1 MTRRQTT
8 AAILTLALVLATSA
22 ALAQDTGTAD
32 FTKYVALGDSLTA
45 AFSSGGLE
53 ATEQVV
59 SYPAILHFQ
68 TGAGGTFEQ
77 ALILEPGLPSQ
88 LQLFSLTPLIIAPG
102 LGMVEFPDL
111 TADPPDPGSFINIF
125 LNRPYDN
132 LGIPGANLDEAL
144 STLCAEFDESPF
156 YCVILRNPECEPLLT
171 DPIGGQCLTDQ
182 GGTSSVEQGLSLS
195 PTFISAWLGSNDVL
209 GAATSGLVIEGVTIT
224 PLDSFTADYQQLMAM
239 LTASGAG
246 LVVANVPDVTSIP
259 FTTTIPWFV
268 VDPATG
274 EPVLDSGTGQPIGLL
289 AETSTGIR
297 QLTPAD
303 LVLLSASE
311 ALAAG
316 DGIPPQLGGSGL
328 ALTNDLVL
336 DADEIAI
343 IDQRILDFNDVILSE
358 AQAAGAA
365 HVDIFSFL
373 RGLNATG
380 VDLGGIQYTTDFLSG
395 GIFSY
400 DGVHPTSFG
409 YAVVAQEFVDVI
421 NESFGGSI
429 PPIDLGPFVF
439 GVPGGIQIPAGAV
452 AGAVL
457 TLEARDQMLKAM
469 GVPDVE
475 TLTRIQQRRD
485 ADRRPSRRERGRR
498 DAPRRERPGQQ

>member
-1 MTRRQTT
+1 MIRHQTS

-32 FTKYVALGDSLTA
+32 LTKYVALGDSLTA
-45 AFSSGGLE
+45 GISNGGLE
-53 ATEQVV
+53 ARGQVL

-68 TGAGGTFEQ
+68 TGAGATFEQ
-77 ALILEPGLPSQ
+77 ALILEPGLPTQ

-111 TADPPDPGSFINIF
+111 TAVPPDPGSFINVF
-125 LNRPYDN
+125 LSRPYDN

-144 STLCAEFDESPF
+144 NTLCDEFDGNPF
-156 YCVILRNPECEPLLT
+156 YCVILRNPECEPLLS
-171 DPIGGQCLTDQ
+171 DPVGGQCLPDNE
-182 GGTSSVEQGLSLS
+182 GTSSVEQGLSLS
-195 PTFISAWLGSNDVL
+195 PTFISVWLGSNDVL
-209 GAATSGLVIEGVTIT
+209 GAATSGLVIEGETIT

-239 LTASGAG
+239 LTASGPG
-246 LVVANVPDVTSIP
+246 LVLANVPDVTSIP
-259 FTTTIPWFV
+259 FTTTIPPFV

-274 EPVLDSGTGQPIGLL
+274 QPVGLL

-297 QLTPAD
+297 QLTAAD

-316 DGIPPQLGGSGL
+316 DGIPPLLGGSGFP
-328 ALTNDLVL
+328 LTNDLVL
-336 DADEIAI
+336 DVDEIAI
-343 IDQRILDFNDVILSE
+343 IDQRILDFNDVILSA

-365 HVDIFSFL
+365 HVDVFSLL

-409 YAVVAQEFVDVI
+409 YALIAQEFVDAI
-421 NESFGGSI
+421 NETFGGSI
-429 PPIDLGPFVF
+429 PSIDLGPFVF
-439 GVPGGIQIPAGAV
+439 GIPGGIQIPTGATVGAV
-452 AGAVL
+452 F
-457 TLEARDQMLKAM
+457 TLEARDQMLSAM
-469 GVPDVE
+469 GVPDVA
-475 TLTRIQQRRD
+475 TLTRIQQRHD
-485 ADRRPSRRERGRR
+485 ADRRPARRQRDRR